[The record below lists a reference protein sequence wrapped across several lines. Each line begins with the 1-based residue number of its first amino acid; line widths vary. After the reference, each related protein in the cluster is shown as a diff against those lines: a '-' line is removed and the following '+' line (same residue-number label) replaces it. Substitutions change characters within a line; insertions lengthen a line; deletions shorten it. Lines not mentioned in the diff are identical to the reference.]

1 MIVFKNVTKSFEV
14 YKSNVGF
21 KGAIKNFFSREI
33 TNKVVLNDVSF
44 EIEEGK
50 VVGLLGPNGAG
61 KTTTLKILSGLLQPT
76 SGIVRV
82 DNYDPFEKKKDFKK
96 MISFVMGQKTQLWWD
111 LSAMESFILNK
122 SIYEIEENQFKRNLK
137 NLVDLFNAWDY
148 VDIQVRRLSF
158 GQRMKL
164 EIINSLLHNPRV
176 IYLDEPTI
184 GLDFDAQNAIREFIK
199 QYNREYKATFII
211 TSHYLNDIE
220 AVCDDII
227 IINKGE
233 KVIND
238 SIKNVLNRFANYKT
252 LKITFKEPVK
262 DLSSIK
268 QYCEQIEYEENVLTL
283 KAERQ
288 TINTITSHCFNHEM
302 VEDICVEEI
311 PFEHIIRAIYSNGGK
326 YSDKFSE

>member
-1 MIVFKNVTKSFEV
+1 MIVFENVSKTFDV
-14 YKSNVGF
+14 YKSNVGL
-21 KGAIKNFFSREI
+21 KGALKNFFNREI
-33 TNKVVLNDVSF
+33 TSKVVLNNISF
-44 EIEEGK
+44 EIGEGK
-50 VVGLLGPNGAG
+50 IVGLLGPNGAG

-82 DNYDPFEKKKDFKK
+82 GKYDPFEKKKEFKK

-122 SIYEIEENQFKRNLK
+122 SIYEIEEAQFKRNL
-137 NLVDLFNAWDY
+137 NTLVDLFKAWDY

-164 EIINSLLHNPRV
+164 EIINSLLHNPKV
-176 IYLDEPTI
+176 IFLDEPTI
-184 GLDFDAQNAIREFIK
+184 GLDFDAQNSIREFIK

-238 SIKNVLNRFANYKT
+238 SIKNLLDKFANYKT
-252 LKITFKEPVK
+252 LKVTFKEPVN
-262 DLSSIK
+262 DLTFIK
-268 QYCEQIEYEENVLTL
+268 EHCEHVEYEEKVLTV
-283 KAERQ
+283 KAEKQ
-288 TINTITSHCFNHEM
+288 AINTIASYCFSNEL

-311 PFEHIIRAIYSNGGK
+311 PFEHIIRTIYSNGG
-326 YSDKFSE
+326 E